1 MQRSP
6 PLLTHRRGGLPGWQ
20 ILRDHRALLENWHRD
35 RYSGLEHRLNWHI
48 RISHYDWRIVSR
60 VAVVSPGQQ
69 VPALSGLRSVKYE
82 LSRRRH
88 RATLLTITAA
98 GTSSA
103 SRLGPLVP
111 VGDGVLSNAD
121 TPGVD
126 ALEPLEVVPGDAVVI
141 PSVVNVP
148 RDNELKSDAA
158 SAIHSLS
165 VSATLIAI
173 GAPPADN
180 CCDFTFIDSITKN
193 PRNPPSPNTSGSA
206 RCVAAVARNSASC
219 AAGFVNDA
227 CHISSKFNRSSSS
240 PTHCRRGLLSITRC
254 SGKS

>member
-1 MQRSP
+1 MQHSP
-6 PLLTHRRGGLPGWQ
+6 PLLSHRHAGLPGRQ
-20 ILRDHRALLENWHRD
+20 ILRDHRVLLHNWNCD
-35 RYSGLEHRLNWHI
+35 RYSPIEHRLNWHI

-60 VAVVSPGQQ
+60 VAVVPPGQQ
-69 VPALSGLRSVKYE
+69 VPAFAGLRRVKYE

-88 RATLLTITAA
+88 RGTLLTITAA

-111 VGDGVLSNAD
+111 VGDGILSNAE
-121 TPGVD
+121 TPGVVGLD
-126 ALEPLEVVPGDAVVI
+126 PLEVVPGEAVVT

-148 RDNELKSDAA
+148 SDNELKSDSA

-165 VSATLIAI
+165 ASETLIAI

-193 PRNPPSPNTSGSA
+193 PLNPPSPNTRGNA

-219 AAGFVNDA
+219 AAGLVN
-227 CHISSKFNRSSSS
+227 
-240 PTHCRRGLLSITRC
+240 
-254 SGKS
+254 